1 MRSDQHPQR
10 VDPPNPVVGPGV
22 PSPHPDVDTVRT
34 KTRDV
39 GIEGDPRS
47 SDSRAGRNLIAAIG
61 IDRYQRWPSLA
72 NAVNDARGALALFEQ
87 LGFEQAM
94 PMLIDD
100 AANGR
105 AIQSLVK
112 DDLATIEPEDSLVLF
127 YSGHGGTQEHLVGD
141 QELTTGY
148 LIPADAE
155 DKVSTWVDLDAWL
168 RSIARL
174 RARHILVILDAC
186 HSGIALDSIIRW
198 RDGGSRNQR
207 LSTLSAR
214 PSRRIITSA
223 RGDERAMD
231 GGPYPGHSLFTGCLI
246 EALTHG
252 LRRNGELATTGSE
265 LGLYLQRRVEAYPRS
280 QQTPDFGAFELDQRG
295 EMVLSSMRGRL
306 DPQREV
312 AVMVT
317 PSSTDAGDLDADFP
331 GRVDLS
337 AGDAGSN
344 VFPREDRSR
353 FWARVEELLDPPT
366 TTRGARAQRSQ
377 SYRHGAFAGNVRLGV
392 VANISG
398 AMRVH
403 LWSTHRDHQHTLQ
416 SIERDV
422 VAGSLAV
429 PNQLG
434 SLKTR
439 PAEKG
444 DQLYLEFAWHRSG
457 PYLRELDRVE
467 ASIHWF
473 VGEARNR
480 FR

>member
-1 MRSDQHPQR
+1 
-10 VDPPNPVVGPGV
+10 VGSEV

-39 GIEGDPRS
+39 GIEGDSRN
-47 SDSRAGRNLIAAIG
+47 SDSRTGRNLIAAIG
-61 IDRYQRWPSLA
+61 IDRYQRWPPLS

-100 AANGR
+100 AATGR
-105 AIQSLVK
+105 AIQSLVR
-112 DDLATIEPEDSLVLF
+112 DDLVTIKPEDSLVVF
-127 YSGHGGTQEHLVGD
+127 YSGHGGNQEHLVGD
-141 QELTTGY
+141 QEFTTGY

-155 DKVSTWVDLDAWL
+155 DKVATWVDLDAWL

-174 RARHILVILDAC
+174 PARHILVILDAC
-186 HSGIALDSIIRW
+186 YSGIALDSIIKW
-198 RDGGSRNQR
+198 RDGVSRNQR
-207 LSTLSAR
+207 LSTLRAR

-252 LRRNGELATTGSE
+252 LRRDGELLTTGSE
-265 LGLYLQRRVEAYPRS
+265 LGLYLQQRVEAYPRS
-280 QQTPDFGAFELDQRG
+280 QQTPDFGAFDLDQRG
-295 EMVLSSMRGRL
+295 EMILSSMRGRPG
-306 DPQREV
+306 PQREV
-312 AVMVT
+312 PAAAMVT
-317 PSSTDAGDLDADFP
+317 PSSTGAGDLDADLA
-331 GRVDLS
+331 GHVELS
-337 AGDAGSN
+337 AGDPGSN
-344 VFPREDRSR
+344 IVHREDRNR

-366 TTRGARAQRSQ
+366 TTRGARTQRSQ

-403 LWSTHRDHQHTLQ
+403 LWSTHRDHQHALQ

-422 VAGSLAV
+422 LAGSMAV

-434 SLKTR
+434 PLKTR

-444 DQLYLEFAWHRSG
+444 DQLYLEFAWHRGG